1 MCLGVPYEVLK
12 VLEPERALVRVGSGT
27 QVCFTG
33 LVEGVRAGDWVL
45 VHAGVAIETI
55 TDEDA
60 QENLRLIGQIIA
72 PEAARVEGSEQR
84 VRPNA

>member
-1 MCLGVPYEVLK
+1 MCLGVPYEVLE

-33 LVEGVRAGDWVL
+33 LVEGVRIGDWVL

-60 QENLRLIGQIIA
+60 RENLHLIGQIVA
-72 PEAARVEGSEQR
+72 PEEEVEQR